1 LIAALPRQLTSQIG
15 GALIFVSRRLHRRE
29 ASMRKFVCLGLLACC
44 LLFAVPALS
53 AEQEQLRPSVPEE
66 LTDAWERFQ
75 RALQEWGGR
84 VWERFGGR
92 GPRENQPA
100 ISQMLSHKDA
110 LGLSAD
116 QVRKLEQLRDDFQR
130 QSIRNDADLRIVELD
145 IAGLLEKEPVEMAKL
160 EGKIREAEKLRADIR
175 ITRIRAIEQARALL
189 TTDQKKKLEDLNRS
203 MLSPRPPRAGQN
215 PSAT

>member
-1 LIAALPRQLTSQIG
+1 
-15 GALIFVSRRLHRRE
+15 
-29 ASMRKFVCLGLLACC
+29 MRKFVCFGSLACC
-44 LLFAVPALS
+44 LIFAVPALS
-53 AEQEQLRPSVPEE
+53 AEQEPLRPSVPEE

-84 VWERFGGR
+84 VWERFGSR
-92 GPRENQPA
+92 GTRENQPA

-160 EGKIREAEKLRADIR
+160 ENKIREAEKLRADIR

-189 TTDQKKKLEDLNRS
+189 MTDQKKKLEDLNRA
-203 MLSPRPPRAGQN
+203 MRAPRPPRAEQN

>member
-1 LIAALPRQLTSQIG
+1 
-15 GALIFVSRRLHRRE
+15 
-29 ASMRKFVCLGLLACC
+29 M
-44 LLFAVPALS
+44 S
-53 AEQEQLRPSVPEE
+53 AEPERLWPSVPEE

-92 GPRENQPA
+92 DSRENQPA
-100 ISQMLSHKDA
+100 ISQMLTHKDA

-130 QSIRNDADLRIVELD
+130 QTIRNDADSRIVELD

-160 EGKIREAEKLRADIR
+160 EGKIRDAEKLRADLR
-175 ITRIRAIEQARALL
+175 IARIRAIEQARAAL
-189 TTDQKKKLEDLNRS
+189 TADQKKKLQDLSRPT
-203 MLSPRPPRAGQN
+203 LAPRPPRAGQN
-215 PSAT
+215 PSATEREQPFR